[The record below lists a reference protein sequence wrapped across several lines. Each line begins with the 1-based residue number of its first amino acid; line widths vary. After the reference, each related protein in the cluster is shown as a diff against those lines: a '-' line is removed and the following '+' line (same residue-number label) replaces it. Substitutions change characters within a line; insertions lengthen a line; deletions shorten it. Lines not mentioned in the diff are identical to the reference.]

1 MATLKKW
8 MAERNGQTV
17 STLQTDK
24 RTGGTWQ
31 PGARMV
37 DATRAT
43 YVTLDGSRRDYAG
56 MRVLNCTEHAITV
69 ADDWHVITYYDGDTT
84 LDSVRAI
91 FDALHTA

>member
-1 MATLKKW
+1 MATLKTW
-8 MAERNGQTV
+8 MTERNGQTV

-24 RTGGTWQ
+24 RTGRTWQ

-56 MRVLNCTEHAITV
+56 LRVQHSTAHTLTV
-69 ADDWHVITYYDGDTT
+69 SDNWHVITYYDGDAN
-84 LDSVRAI
+84 LDTVRAI
-91 FDALHTA
+91 FDAQHG

>member
-8 MAERNGQTV
+8 MMEHNGQTV

-24 RTGGTWQ
+24 HNGRTWQ

-56 MRVLNCTEHAITV
+56 MRVQHNTAHTLTV
-69 ADDWHVITYYDGDTT
+69 SDDWHVITYYDGDAD
-84 LDSVRAI
+84 LDTVRAI
-91 FDALHTA
+91 FDAQHG